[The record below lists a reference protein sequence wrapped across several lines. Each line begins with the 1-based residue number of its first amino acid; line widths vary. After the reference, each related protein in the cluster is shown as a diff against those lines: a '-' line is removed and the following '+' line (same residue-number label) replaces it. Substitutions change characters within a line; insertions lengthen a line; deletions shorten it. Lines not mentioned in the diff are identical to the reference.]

1 MQRAAPPP
9 PSHRSLTLLDNV
21 QPDFLWRLV
30 NRNGSSA
37 KLCTVGISTFL
48 LSHKITACCSILCYG
63 RCMPM
68 GWLVEQ
74 RMGESR
80 PACSS
85 KQVLGA
91 FEDAHLLQA
100 KVGLWRSNVLT
111 VVCAHSQTQHS
122 KMITETFDQF
132 DPPACCLVTRTGKR
146 ERLCA
151 SSRWRLWDH
160 CLAKIFDPLYI
171 VCVYSWYNQ
180 NNKYCISRGTYIS
193 VSQTS
198 S

>member
-1 MQRAAPPP
+1 MFCT
-9 PSHRSLTLLDNV
+9 PSTLQPSCLSFTLLDNV
-21 QPDFLWRLV
+21 QPDFLWWLL

-63 RCMPM
+63 RRVPM

-85 KQVLGA
+85 KQVLRA

-100 KVGLWRSNVLT
+100 KMGLEEGMCMLSDTHTFTHSHLDSNT
-111 VVCAHSQTQHS
+111 HSRV
-122 KMITETFDQF
+122 ITKTFDQF
-132 DPPACCLVTRTGKR
+132 DPPSCCLVTCTGK
-146 ERLCA
+146 
-151 SSRWRLWDH
+151 
-160 CLAKIFDPLYI
+160 
-171 VCVYSWYNQ
+171 
-180 NNKYCISRGTYIS
+180 
-193 VSQTS
+193 
-198 S
+198 